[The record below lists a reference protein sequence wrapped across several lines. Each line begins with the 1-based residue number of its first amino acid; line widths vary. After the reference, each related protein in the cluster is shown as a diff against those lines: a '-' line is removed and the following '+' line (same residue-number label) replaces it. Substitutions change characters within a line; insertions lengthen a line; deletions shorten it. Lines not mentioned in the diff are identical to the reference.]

1 MSQLSGGRS
10 ARVLYVR
17 HAPDADIA
25 SVTEWIRRG
34 IVETAPR
41 LTPGELQGRTFGEE
55 LGAEYG
61 KERRLSTVVGLF
73 TLLSVVIA
81 LMGVF
86 GIVLFETQ
94 RRRREIAIRKVM
106 GATTGEVLR
115 MFNRRYA
122 AMVLVCF
129 AVAAPLSAWAVSRWL
144 STFAYRVPMHW
155 WVFAAALLA
164 VLAVTVLTVTVRSWR
179 AASENPADSVKS
191 E

>member
-1 MSQLSGGRS
+1 M
-10 ARVLYVR
+10 LYVR

-25 SVTEWIRRG
+25 SVTEWIRRC
-34 IVETAPR
+34 IVETDPR
-41 LTPGELQGRTFGEE
+41 LTPGELQVRTFGEE

-122 AMVLVCF
+122 TMVLVCF

>member
-1 MSQLSGGRS
+1 MQ
-10 ARVLYVR
+10 V
-17 HAPDADIA
+17 
-25 SVTEWIRRG
+25 
-34 IVETAPR
+34 
-41 LTPGELQGRTFGEE
+41 RTFGEE

>member
-1 MSQLSGGRS
+1 
-10 ARVLYVR
+10 
-17 HAPDADIA
+17 
-25 SVTEWIRRG
+25 
-34 IVETAPR
+34 
-41 LTPGELQGRTFGEE
+41 
-55 LGAEYG
+55 
-61 KERRLSTVVGLF
+61 
-73 TLLSVVIA
+73 
-81 LMGVF
+81 
-86 GIVLFETQ
+86 
-94 RRRREIAIRKVM
+94 M

-179 AASENPADSVKS
+179 APRKIPPIRSSPNDTETDNDSLILKNI
-191 E
+191 